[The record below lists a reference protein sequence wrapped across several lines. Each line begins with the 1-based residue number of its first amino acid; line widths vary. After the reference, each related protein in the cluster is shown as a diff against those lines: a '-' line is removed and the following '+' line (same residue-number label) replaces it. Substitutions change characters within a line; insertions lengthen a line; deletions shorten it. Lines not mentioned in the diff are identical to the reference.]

1 MMPYLR
7 HSPLSYFPFL
17 SNHSP
22 LLHRRPKGQGFVA
35 ENLIKELAES
45 FYTPNREN
53 RVFNCQLGIIWIE
66 LKLEITCLGE

>member
-53 RVFNCQLGIIWIE
+53 RVFIVKPENMFTL
-66 LKLEITCLGE
+66 

>member
-35 ENLIKELAES
+35 ENLIKELAEN
-45 FYTPNREN
+45 PI
-53 RVFNCQLGIIWIE
+53 GKIE
-66 LKLEITCLGE
+66 CL